1 MSAITLIAWFIIL
14 FTKSYP
20 RELFDF
26 VVNINR
32 WVANVNAYLL
42 LQRDEYPPFSW
53 DSGEYPISYEVE
65 YPEELSRWMIFVK
78 WLLAIPHFLVLIFL
92 ALGMLV
98 ALILAWF
105 AILFTAKFPESL
117 FRFVVGVT
125 RWQLRVNAYVYLL
138 TDEYPPFSMDA

>member
-1 MSAITLIAWFIIL
+1 
-14 FTKSYP
+14 
-20 RELFDF
+20 
-26 VVNINR
+26 
-32 WVANVNAYLL
+32 
-42 LQRDEYPPFSW
+42 
-53 DSGEYPISYEVE
+53 
-65 YPEELSRWMIFVK
+65 
-78 WLLAIPHFLVLIFL
+78 
-92 ALGMLV
+92 MLV